1 MKRTLLIA
9 ACGLLFAGAQAQT
22 TDQPKWSGTVEN
34 AVTSADNLNLS
45 APTAV
50 DNAGNVYVTGS
61 FNQEFGFGASWLTNI
76 ANSAYL
82 GKYDSNGNALWA
94 VSLAGAATI
103 TAITTDE
110 QNNVYIAGTLADAV
124 VVGSTDGKNQTIN
137 GKPGE
142 VEYQVSSFI
151 AAYDADGKLKTTKV
165 MWPETDTEI
174 ANSIDGFYLP
184 DVGFPNISINHI
196 AVTGNK
202 LYASALYT
210 GDVTVDNMTW
220 EGAYNLTD
228 FGLILDA
235 VAGGV
240 LSLDAATLENAGN
253 IANITTT
260 DMSLSTTNLVK
271 GITVT
276 AQPTNGEVYL
286 GFICSDTLTYTKADG
301 TSENLMFEVNS
312 GENPEIE
319 YAYVLSSI
327 KDGTVSSRTFST
339 MMTASPSYMV
349 LGDMKVAGDNLYI
362 TGSFQEELAFNNDLV
377 AADACDLFAACLNKS
392 TFEPQWTAQTGL
404 AEAPADST
412 NYYSEN
418 YSTMTVNNGEVSV
431 YGYTLRSVGND
442 SITSTYVYNFSN
454 GEATSSEAPFVTGAD
469 LNGTTLAVLTAD
481 DEALTTTVNVYN
493 VEEGDDGIN
502 GVTTLET
509 QRVGNTFY
517 FAEPTDVDVYDLQ
530 GRMLMQEKAATTLSI
545 DNLNR
550 GIYILSSGTATLKVS
565 K

>member
-22 TDQPKWSGTVEN
+22 ADQPKWSGTVEN
-34 AVTSADNLNLS
+34 AVTSADDLNLS

-61 FNQEFGFGASWLTNI
+61 FRQGFAFGSSWLEAT

-82 GKYDSNGNALWA
+82 GKYDANGNALWA
-94 VSLAGAATI
+94 VSLRGAATI

-124 VVGSTDGKNQTIN
+124 VVGSTDGNNQN
-137 GKPGE
+137 VSGKPGE

-151 AAYDADGKLKTTKV
+151 AAYDADGKLKATKV
-165 MWPETDTEI
+165 IWSELPSDLEI
-174 ANSIDGFYLP
+174 NWMGGSVQATIT
-184 DVGFPNISINHI
+184 NIKVAAS
-196 AVTGNK
+196 K
-202 LYASALYT
+202 LYASVLYS
-210 GDVTVDNMTW
+210 GDLTVDNINWPGSYLKM
-220 EGAYNLTD
+220 D
-228 FGLILDA
+228 FGEGMVLYMERNSC
-235 VAGGV
+235 GV
-240 LSLDAATLENAGN
+240 LSADATTLTGSEAA
-253 IANITTT
+253 ANVTITGQYTEGA
-260 DMSLSTTNLVK
+260 DGVE
-271 GITVT
+271 GITMT
-276 AQPTNGEVYL
+276 SDEEDIY
-286 GFICSDTLTYTKADG
+286 ICFYGTGNLTYTKADG
-301 TSENLMFEVNS
+301 TSENLTF
-312 GENPEIE
+312 PIDAEITE
-319 YAYVLSSI
+319 YGYVVSAIKEGNVSSKTFSSSI
-327 KDGTVSSRTFST
+327 ASSANYRQI
-339 MMTASPSYMV
+339 
-349 LGDMKVAGDNLYI
+349 GDMKVEGDNLYI
-362 TGSFQEELAFNNDLV
+362 TGSFQEELPFDNDVV
-377 AADACDLFAACLNKS
+377 AVDACDLFAACLNKN

-404 AEAPADST
+404 AEGDGVT
-412 NYYSEN
+412 NYDYEN
-418 YSTMTVNNGEVSV
+418 YSAMAVNKGTVSV
-431 YGYTLRSVGND
+431 YGYTIHSQD
-442 SITSTYVYNFSN
+442 SETEITSTYVYNFSN

>member
-22 TDQPKWSGTVEN
+22 DDRPKWSGTVEN
-34 AVTSADNLNLS
+34 AVTSADDLNLS

-61 FNQEFGFGASWLTNI
+61 FRQGFAFGSSWLEAT

-82 GKYDSNGNALWA
+82 GKYDANGNALWA
-94 VSLAGAATI
+94 VSLSGAATI

-124 VVGSTDGKNQTIN
+124 VVGSTDDNNQTIS

-142 VEYQVSSFI
+142 VENQVTGFI
-151 AAYDADGKLKTTKV
+151 AAYDADGKLKATKV
-165 MWPETDTEI
+165 MWSDIEANMTTEGEN
-174 ANSIDGFYLP
+174 ANYWGSP
-184 DVGFPNISINHI
+184 ASVRINHLAVAGSKLYSSLLYTGHVTIENITWNGSYVDYGGAYMDILSAGIFSVNAATLNDAETVANVAVTGQYTMGIDCAEDI
-196 AVTGNK
+196 AVT
-202 LYASALYT
+202 
-210 GDVTVDNMTW
+210 
-220 EGAYNLTD
+220 TD
-228 FGLILDA
+228 GEDIYLCF
-235 VAGGV
+235 VGG
-240 LSLDAATLENAGN
+240 GN
-253 IANITTT
+253 I
-260 DMSLSTTNLVK
+260 
-271 GITVT
+271 
-276 AQPTNGEVYL
+276 
-286 GFICSDTLTYTKADG
+286 TYTKADG
-301 TSENLMFEVNS
+301 TSENLSFPSEAN
-312 GENPEIE
+312 GTPHG
-319 YAYVLSSI
+319 YVVSSI
-327 KDGTVSSRTFST
+327 KNGSITN
-339 MMTASPSYMV
+339 ASFATEVQAWSNYTEI
-349 LGDMKVAGDNLYI
+349 GGMKVEGDNLYI
-362 TGSFQEELAFNNDLV
+362 TGVFQEGLAFDNDVV
-377 AADACDLFAACLNKS
+377 AVDACDLFAACLNKD

-404 AEAPADST
+404 AEGNGDK
-412 NYYSEN
+412 NYDNEN
-418 YSTMTVNNGEVSV
+418 YSAMAVNNGTVSV
-431 YGYTLRSVGND
+431 YGYTIHDQDNEKD
-442 SITSTYVYNFSN
+442 ITSTYVYNFSN

-481 DEALTTTVNVYN
+481 DEARTTTVNVYN

>member
-22 TDQPKWSGTVEN
+22 ADQLKWSGTVEN
-34 AVTSADNLNLS
+34 AVTSADDLNLS

-61 FNQEFGFGASWLTNI
+61 FRQGFAFGSSWLEAT

-82 GKYDSNGNALWA
+82 GKYDANGNALWA
-94 VSLAGAATI
+94 VSLSGAATI

-124 VVGSTDGKNQTIN
+124 VVGSTDDNNQTIS

-142 VEYQVSSFI
+142 VENQVTGFI
-151 AAYDADGKLKTTKV
+151 AAYDADGKLKATKV
-165 MWPETDTEI
+165 MWSDIEANMTTEGEN
-174 ANSIDGFYLP
+174 ANYWGSP
-184 DVGFPNISINHI
+184 ASVRINHLAVAGSKLYSSLLYTGHVTIENITWNGSYVDYGGAYMDILSAGIFSVNAATLNDAETVANVAVTGQYTMGIDCAEDI
-196 AVTGNK
+196 AVT
-202 LYASALYT
+202 
-210 GDVTVDNMTW
+210 
-220 EGAYNLTD
+220 TD
-228 FGLILDA
+228 GEDIYLCF
-235 VAGGV
+235 VGG
-240 LSLDAATLENAGN
+240 GN
-253 IANITTT
+253 I
-260 DMSLSTTNLVK
+260 
-271 GITVT
+271 
-276 AQPTNGEVYL
+276 
-286 GFICSDTLTYTKADG
+286 TYTKADG
-301 TSENLMFEVNS
+301 TSENLSFPSEAN
-312 GENPEIE
+312 GTPHG
-319 YAYVLSSI
+319 YVVSSI
-327 KDGTVSSRTFST
+327 KNGSITN
-339 MMTASPSYMV
+339 ASFATEVQAWSNYTEI
-349 LGDMKVAGDNLYI
+349 GGMKVEGDNLYI
-362 TGSFQEELAFNNDLV
+362 TGVFQEGLAFDNDVV
-377 AADACDLFAACLNKS
+377 AVDACDLFAACLNKD

-404 AEAPADST
+404 AEGNGDK
-412 NYYSEN
+412 NYDNEN
-418 YSTMTVNNGEVSV
+418 YSAMAVNNGTVSV
-431 YGYTLRSVGND
+431 YGYTIHDQDNEKD
-442 SITSTYVYNFSN
+442 ITSTYVYNFSN

-481 DEALTTTVNVYN
+481 DEARTTTVNVYN

-502 GVTTLET
+502 SVTTLET

>member
-22 TDQPKWSGTVEN
+22 ADQPKWSGTVEN
-34 AVTSADNLNLS
+34 AVTSADDLNLS

-61 FNQEFGFGASWLTNI
+61 FRQGFAFGSSWLKPV

-82 GKYDSNGNALWA
+82 GKYDANGNALWA
-94 VSLAGAATI
+94 VSLSGAATI

-124 VVGSTDGKNQTIN
+124 VMGSTDGNNQN
-137 GKPGE
+137 VSGKPGE
-142 VEYQVSSFI
+142 VENQVTGFI
-151 AAYDADGKLKTTKV
+151 AAYDTDGKLKATKV
-165 MWPETDTEI
+165 IWSELPSDLEINWMGGSVYTTITDITV
-174 ANSIDGFYLP
+174 AAD
-184 DVGFPNISINHI
+184 
-196 AVTGNK
+196 K
-202 LYASALYT
+202 LYASVLYS
-210 GDVTVDNMTW
+210 GDLTVDNI
-220 EGAYNLTD
+220 NLPGSYLKMD
-228 FGLILDA
+228 FGEGMVLYMEKNSC
-235 VAGGV
+235 GV
-240 LSLDAATLENAGN
+240 LSVDAATLTGTEAVTYVT
-253 IANITTT
+253 ITGQYTESADNVEDISMT
-260 DMSLSTTNLVK
+260 SDK
-271 GITVT
+271 
-276 AQPTNGEVYL
+276 EDVYL
-286 GFICSDTLTYTKADG
+286 CFQGTGNLTYNKADG
-301 TSENLMFEVNS
+301 TSENLTF
-312 GENPEIE
+312 PIDIE
-319 YAYVLSSI
+319 TVEYGVVVSAI
-327 KDGTVSSRTFST
+327 KDGNISSKTFTSSRPADINYTQI
-339 MMTASPSYMV
+339 
-349 LGDMKVAGDNLYI
+349 GGMKVEGDNLYI
-362 TGSFQEELAFNNDLV
+362 IGVFQEGLAFDNDVV
-377 AADACDLFAACLNKS
+377 AVDACDLFAACLNKD

-404 AEAPADST
+404 AEGNGVK
-412 NYYSEN
+412 NYDNEN
-418 YSTMTVNNGEVSV
+418 YSAMAVNNGTVSV
-431 YGYTLRSVGND
+431 YGYTIHDQDNEKD
-442 SITSTYVYNFSN
+442 ITSTYVYNFSN
-454 GEATSSEAPFVTGAD
+454 GKATSSEAPFVTGAD

>member
-22 TDQPKWSGTVEN
+22 ADQPKWSGTVEN
-34 AVTSADNLNLS
+34 AVTSADDLNLS
-45 APTAV
+45 APTAI

-61 FNQEFGFGASWLTNI
+61 FRQGFAFGNSWLEPV

-82 GKYDSNGNALWA
+82 GKYDANGNALWA
-94 VSLAGAATI
+94 VSLRGAATI

-124 VVGSTDGKNQTIN
+124 VVGSTDGNNQDIS
-137 GKPGE
+137 GKPE
-142 VEYQVSSFI
+142 ELTNQVSSFI
-151 AAYDADGKLKTTKV
+151 AAYDADGVLKATKV
-165 MWPETDTEI
+165 MWSDLEANMTTE
-174 ANSIDGFYLP
+174 GEE
-184 DVGFPNISINHI
+184 PNYWGSPASVRINHL
-196 AVTGNK
+196 AVAGSK
-202 LYASALYT
+202 LYSSLLYT
-210 GDVTVDNMTW
+210 GHMTIEDITW
-220 EGAYNLTD
+220 NGSYADYGGAYADITSASI
-228 FGLILDA
+228 FS
-235 VAGGV
+235 V
-240 LSLDAATLENAGN
+240 DAATLNGAETVANVVVTGQYTMSVDCAEDIAVTTDGEDIYLCFVGGGN
-253 IANITTT
+253 I
-260 DMSLSTTNLVK
+260 
-271 GITVT
+271 
-276 AQPTNGEVYL
+276 
-286 GFICSDTLTYTKADG
+286 TYTKADG
-301 TSENLMFEVNS
+301 TSENLSFPSE
-312 GENPEIE
+312 
-319 YAYVLSSI
+319 AYGTPHGYVVSSI
-327 KDGTVSSRTFST
+327 KDGSISS
-339 MMTASPSYMV
+339 ASFATEVQAWTNYTEI
-349 LGDMKVAGDNLYI
+349 GDIKVEGDNLYI
-362 TGSFQEELAFNNDLV
+362 TGVFQEGLAFDNDVV
-377 AADACDLFAACLNKS
+377 AVDACDLFAACLNKD

-404 AEAPADST
+404 AEGNGVT
-412 NYYSEN
+412 NYDYEN
-418 YSTMTVNNGEVSV
+418 YSAMAVNNGTVSV
-431 YGYTLRSVGND
+431 YGYTIHDQDNAQDV
-442 SITSTYVYNFSN
+442 TSTYVYNFSN

>member
-22 TDQPKWSGTVEN
+22 ADQLKWSGTVEN
-34 AVTSADNLNLS
+34 AVTSADDLNLS

-61 FNQEFGFGASWLTNI
+61 FRQGFAFGSSWLEAT

-82 GKYDSNGNALWA
+82 GKYDANGNALWA
-94 VSLAGAATI
+94 VSLSGAATI

-124 VVGSTDGKNQTIN
+124 VVGSTDDNNQTIS

-142 VEYQVSSFI
+142 VENQVTGFI
-151 AAYDADGKLKTTKV
+151 AAYDADGKLKATKV
-165 MWPETDTEI
+165 MWSDIEANMTTEGEN
-174 ANSIDGFYLP
+174 ANYWGSP
-184 DVGFPNISINHI
+184 ASVRINHLAVAGSKLYSSLLYTGHVTIENITWNGSYVDYGGAYMDILSAGIFSVNAATLNDAETVANVAVTGQYTMGIDCAEDI
-196 AVTGNK
+196 AVT
-202 LYASALYT
+202 
-210 GDVTVDNMTW
+210 
-220 EGAYNLTD
+220 TD
-228 FGLILDA
+228 GEDIYLCF
-235 VAGGV
+235 VGG
-240 LSLDAATLENAGN
+240 GN
-253 IANITTT
+253 I
-260 DMSLSTTNLVK
+260 
-271 GITVT
+271 
-276 AQPTNGEVYL
+276 
-286 GFICSDTLTYTKADG
+286 TYTKADG
-301 TSENLMFEVNS
+301 TSENLSFPSEAN
-312 GENPEIE
+312 GTPHG
-319 YAYVLSSI
+319 YVVSSI
-327 KDGTVSSRTFST
+327 KNGSITN
-339 MMTASPSYMV
+339 ASFATEVQAWSNYTEI
-349 LGDMKVAGDNLYI
+349 GGMKVEGDNLYI
-362 TGSFQEELAFNNDLV
+362 TGVFQEGLAFDNDVV
-377 AADACDLFAACLNKS
+377 AVDACDLFAACLNKD

-404 AEAPADST
+404 AEGNGDK
-412 NYYSEN
+412 NYDNEN
-418 YSTMTVNNGEVSV
+418 YSAMAVNNGTVSV
-431 YGYTLRSVGND
+431 YGYTIHDQDNEKD
-442 SITSTYVYNFSN
+442 ITSTYVYNFSN

-481 DEALTTTVNVYN
+481 DEARTTTVNVYN

>member
-22 TDQPKWSGTVEN
+22 ADQLKWSGTVEN
-34 AVTSADNLNLS
+34 AVTSADDLNLS

-61 FNQEFGFGASWLTNI
+61 FRQGFAFGSSWLEAT

-82 GKYDSNGNALWA
+82 GKYDANGNALWA
-94 VSLAGAATI
+94 VSLRGAATI

-110 QNNVYIAGTLADAV
+110 QNNVYVAGTLADAV
-124 VVGSTDGKNQTIN
+124 VVGSTDDNNQTIS

-142 VEYQVSSFI
+142 VENQVTGFI
-151 AAYDADGKLKTTKV
+151 AAYDADGKLKATKV
-165 MWPETDTEI
+165 MWSDIEANMTTEGEN
-174 ANSIDGFYLP
+174 ANYWGSP
-184 DVGFPNISINHI
+184 ASVRINHLAVAGSKLYSSLLYTGHVTIENITWNGSYADYGGAYMDILSAGIFSVNAATLNDAETVANVAVTGQYTMGIDCAEDI
-196 AVTGNK
+196 AVT
-202 LYASALYT
+202 
-210 GDVTVDNMTW
+210 
-220 EGAYNLTD
+220 TD
-228 FGLILDA
+228 GEDIYLCF
-235 VAGGV
+235 VGG
-240 LSLDAATLENAGN
+240 GN
-253 IANITTT
+253 I
-260 DMSLSTTNLVK
+260 
-271 GITVT
+271 
-276 AQPTNGEVYL
+276 
-286 GFICSDTLTYTKADG
+286 TYTKADG
-301 TSENLMFEVNS
+301 TSENLSFPSEAN
-312 GENPEIE
+312 GTPHG
-319 YAYVLSSI
+319 YVVSSI
-327 KDGTVSSRTFST
+327 KNGSITN
-339 MMTASPSYMV
+339 ASFATEVQTWSNYTEI
-349 LGDMKVAGDNLYI
+349 GGMKVEGDNLYI
-362 TGSFQEELAFNNDLV
+362 TGVFQEGLAFDNDVV
-377 AADACDLFAACLNKS
+377 AVDACDLFAACLNKD

-404 AEAPADST
+404 AEGNGVK
-412 NYYSEN
+412 NYDNEN
-418 YSTMTVNNGEVSV
+418 YSAMAVNNGTVSV
-431 YGYTLRSVGND
+431 YGYTIHDQDNEKD
-442 SITSTYVYNFSN
+442 ITSTYVYNFSN